1 MSYHVLIVEDE
12 PSLSDYVKKELILK
26 IIKFQPLLMAFLLWK
41 YLKLLSLLLMLFCLI
56 G

>member
-12 PSLSDYVKKELILK
+12 PSLSDYVKKELI
-26 IIKFQPLLMAFLLWK
+26 FEDYQVSTAFDGFLLWK